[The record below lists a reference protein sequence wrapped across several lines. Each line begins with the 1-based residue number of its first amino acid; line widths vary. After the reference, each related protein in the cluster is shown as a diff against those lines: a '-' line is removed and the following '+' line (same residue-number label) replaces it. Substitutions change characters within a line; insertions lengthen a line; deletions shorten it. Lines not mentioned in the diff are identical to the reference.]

1 MSAPA
6 RSLRSTLA
14 VSVGVWIAVGCAPEI
29 PGLGRPGSQP
39 NVLIVL
45 LDGARADHF
54 GCYGYPLE
62 TTPNMDALALGGLRF
77 DDVVTPS
84 PWSRPAF
91 AALLS
96 GRYPSRIGMGG
107 EAERLSGGELGLAS
121 LMAAEGYRT
130 WAVLSHPFLDPT
142 SGVGEGFE
150 AFRLVVD
157 HDRWP
162 SSLSAARVTDAALEQ
177 LDEVADGPFLLL
189 AHYADPLHDWAPIQ
203 GFEFGDPQY
212 TGALEG
218 GLGMGDLLRG
228 RQTWKEADL
237 AQLRAHYDSEL
248 AYVDAQVGRLLAG
261 LTDRGLRANTLIVL
275 TSTHGMQLFDHG
287 GLGDSQSLHD
297 ELIHVPL
304 LLSGPGVDPGLNEVA
319 ASLIDLAPT
328 LCAYLDLEIPP
339 EMEGRPVQTLPVR
352 GNRILF
358 SETDRIRRRRA
369 AMDARYKVISDL
381 ESGDL
386 RMYDLL
392 EDPGETRNLA
402 DDPEFRERRA
412 LLEAALKR
420 FMDSNG

>member
-1 MSAPA
+1 MAKTKDYQHFCAAA
-6 RSLRSTLA
+6 RTLEVIGEKWSL
-14 VSVGVWIAVGCAPEI
+14 
-29 PGLGRPGSQP
+29 
-39 NVLIVL
+39 LIV
-45 LDGARADHF
+45 R
-54 GCYGYPLE
+54 
-62 TTPNMDALALGGLRF
+62 
-77 DDVVTPS
+77 
-84 PWSRPAF
+84 
-91 AALLS
+91 
-96 GRYPSRIGMGG
+96 
-107 EAERLSGGELGLAS
+107 
-121 LMAAEGYRT
+121 
-130 WAVLSHPFLDPT
+130 
-142 SGVGEGFE
+142 
-150 AFRLVVD
+150 
-157 HDRWP
+157 
-162 SSLSAARVTDAALEQ
+162 
-177 LDEVADGPFLLL
+177 
-189 AHYADPLHDWAPIQ
+189 
-203 GFEFGDPQY
+203 
-212 TGALEG
+212 
-218 GLGMGDLLRG
+218 DLLRG
-228 RQTWKEADL
+228 RQTWNEADL

-392 EDPGETRNLA
+392 EDPGETRDLA
-402 DDPEFRERRA
+402 DDPEFRGRRA
-412 LLEAALKR
+412 LLEAALKS